1 MGIVN
6 GDPVALAQVAV
17 AALGDIAFAATLG
30 AMLLDRWLRA
40 DASRARPAALVL
52 VLCNAASLWLLAME
66 MSGAAF
72 VDAGASLWLV
82 TTATHAGTGWA
93 VALVGSVLL
102 LAATRE
108 RAGITPM
115 LIGALI
121 AAAGKSAIGH
131 AADAGTFSIAEAVQ
145 MVHLLAT
152 GVWGGVVIAGAMVL
166 PKAGEHFTRV
176 LQNVSRTAMI
186 AVAFVLATGLYN
198 AIRGT
203 GGTLSVLASSTWG
216 HALDVKLVLVAVAL
230 AIGAWNR
237 WIVMPREQSRKVIR
251 LMQIESVAMI
261 GVFIAA
267 SVLSHS
273 MPGLG

>member
-1 MGIVN
+1 VS
-6 GDPVALAQVAV
+6 GDPIALVQIVV

-40 DASRARPAALVL
+40 NSSPARLAAVVL

-66 MSGAAF
+66 MGGASF

-82 TTATHAGTGWA
+82 TTATHAGAGWA
-93 VALVGSVLL
+93 VALVGSVIL

-108 RAGITPM
+108 RPGITPM

-152 GVWGGVVIAGAMVL
+152 GVWGGVVIAGAIVL
-166 PKAGEHFTRV
+166 PKTGAQFTRV

-186 AVAFVLATGLYN
+186 AVAFILATGLYN

-237 WIVMPREQSRKVIR
+237 WIVMPRGAPRTIVF
-251 LMQIESVAMI
+251 LMRIESVAMI